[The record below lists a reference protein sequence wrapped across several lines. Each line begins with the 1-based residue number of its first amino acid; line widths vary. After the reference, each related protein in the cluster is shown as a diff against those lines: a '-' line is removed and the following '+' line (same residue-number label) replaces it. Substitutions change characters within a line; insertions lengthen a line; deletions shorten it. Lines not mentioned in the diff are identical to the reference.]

1 VFAEQ
6 ANTVTHGRP
15 KRKQEENCQKMGEVV
30 VIVVVAIVVNV
41 VIVIF
46 KPLIADRVFC
56 DQRLLMVLVGL
67 PGR

>member
-30 VIVVVAIVVNV
+30 VVVTVVVAIV
-41 VIVIF
+41 ITIF
-46 KPLIADRVFC
+46 KPLIADLVF
-56 DQRLLMVLVGL
+56 L
-67 PGR
+67 